1 MDISYQASLIR
12 PDTRESTKG
21 LVTTHSNGI
30 FHSHKGFR
38 SGRGGFGI
46 LRLKRDGF
54 EDDFY
59 WTTPK
64 ASRYLTSEVVC
75 VFSS

>member
-12 PDTRESTKG
+12 PDTLERTKG
-21 LVTTHSNGI
+21 LVTAHSNGI

-38 SGRGGFGI
+38 SRRGGFGI
-46 LRLKRDGF
+46 IRLKRDGF

-59 WTTPK
+59 WTIPE

-75 VFSS
+75 FFSS

>member
-1 MDISYQASLIR
+1 MAFSAPTKAS
-12 PDTRESTKG
+12 
-21 LVTTHSNGI
+21 
-30 FHSHKGFR
+30 R
-38 SGRGGFGI
+38 SGRGAFGI

-59 WTTPK
+59 WTIPE